1 MDPSVLRSRLVFL
14 VGDDLKNLT
23 ISDLKEC
30 NFRTSRLV
38 FSSLVFASRTLHEES
53 ERLTLINDSRIR
65 KLGLLRNQSDCRE
78 ERKRVEEEYRHS
90 FYEII
95 LNALLDLQFP
105 PALEPFSDPLGSLKD
120 DIDFRLSAIQYLLEN
135 TVVGA
140 GSMTDMSVLSI
151 QSKESSQSISQSEQN
166 SPRGFSFDDC
176 NTKRPVRRMSSKS
189 KQRNSQSQ
197 HDNQRLSNDSISVV
211 HNDDASPTSDY
222 PPPPSCNNS
231 NLSDIHMRPPS
242 ATGRGNSRRDNDRLH
257 QGQEN
262 NQKIIQDNY
271 LSEYEVLQ
279 QSYEILQ
286 HHNEQLSKQLK
297 GLQAA
302 VCQRNAMEV
311 KMDLLMR
318 DFSSMVNEI
327 ADISTMPE
335 QESQAQ
341 EQKFSPPS
349 TPPKQAKSRP
359 LGSVLEGEW
368 ARTINA
374 FNFSVK

>member
-1 MDPSVLRSRLVFL
+1 
-14 VGDDLKNLT
+14 
-23 ISDLKEC
+23 
-30 NFRTSRLV
+30 
-38 FSSLVFASRTLHEES
+38 
-53 ERLTLINDSRIR
+53 
-65 KLGLLRNQSDCRE
+65 
-78 ERKRVEEEYRHS
+78 
-90 FYEII
+90 
-95 LNALLDLQFP
+95 
-105 PALEPFSDPLGSLKD
+105 
-120 DIDFRLSAIQYLLEN
+120 
-135 TVVGA
+135 
-140 GSMTDMSVLSI
+140 
-151 QSKESSQSISQSEQN
+151 
-166 SPRGFSFDDC
+166 
-176 NTKRPVRRMSSKS
+176 
-189 KQRNSQSQ
+189 
-197 HDNQRLSNDSISVV
+197 
-211 HNDDASPTSDY
+211 
-222 PPPPSCNNS
+222 
-231 NLSDIHMRPPS
+231 MRPPS

-262 NQKIIQDNY
+262 NQKSIQDSY

-327 ADISTMPE
+327 ADISTTPE
-335 QESQAQ
+335 QESEAQ

-349 TPPKQAKSRP
+349 TPPKQVKSRP